1 MMYECDFLPITSFAS
16 PFPIWKFVLYLIIL
30 ICISLLMTEVEYL
43 FKWFKIK
50 ITSFSFDVNSLFMSF
65 ASLSIGPS
73 MLFLWAWRALYGIRK
88 SVSVC
93 QCAAFVTSV
102 AFPLISVFSN
112 LLCLL
117 FLLFYHCSLDLGLL
131 NNSWKL
137 EMIMSWERG

>member
-117 FLLFYHCSLDLGLL
+117 FLLFYHCSLDFGLL

-137 EMIMSWERG
+137 KMIMSWERG

>member
-137 EMIMSWERG
+137 KMIMSWERG

>member
-16 PFPIWKFVLYLIIL
+16 PFPIWMFVLYLIIF

-43 FKWFKIK
+43 FKWLKIK

-73 MLFLWAWRALYGIRK
+73 VLFLWGWRALYGIRN

-93 QCAAFVTSV
+93 QCAAFATSV
-102 AFPLISVFSN
+102 AFPLISVVSN

-117 FLLFYHCSLDLGLL
+117 FLFFYHWQSGF
-131 NNSWKL
+131 
-137 EMIMSWERG
+137 RVA